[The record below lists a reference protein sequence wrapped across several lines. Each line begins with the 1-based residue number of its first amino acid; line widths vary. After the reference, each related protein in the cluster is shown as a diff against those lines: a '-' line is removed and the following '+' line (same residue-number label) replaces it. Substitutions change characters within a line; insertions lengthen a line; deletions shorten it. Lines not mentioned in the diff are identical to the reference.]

1 MSQIKEVPDMVRDD
15 DYYSVL
21 GVPRDATPAQIKQ
34 AFRKLARRYHPDVSK
49 APDAAARMKAVNE
62 AYSVLSD
69 AEQRAA
75 YDAGGRRATGGGTAE
90 PPPDPRRRRFE
101 DSAFDA
107 FFSDLFARH
116 AETPSADLH
125 ATIELDLE
133 DAWRGG
139 RRELVLEMPAVDAR
153 GRVSS
158 RRRTLEVKIPAGVKP
173 GQRIRLAGQ
182 AGDAGQGAGDLY
194 LEVQI
199 RPHPRF
205 ALRGADLLAELPV
218 APWEAALGT
227 VVPLTLPDG
236 QSLKVRVPPCAQPG
250 STLRVRGR
258 GLPATPPGDLELTVR
273 VLLPSAHDPRARRA
287 YEQMRDALPD
297 FDARA
302 QFEAERRG

>member
-1 MSQIKEVPDMVRDD
+1 MVRDD

-21 GVPRDATPAQIKQ
+21 GVPRNATPAQIKQ
-34 AFRKLARRYHPDVSK
+34 AFRKLARQYHPDVSK
-49 APDAAARMKAVNE
+49 APDAAARMKALNE

-75 YDAGGRRATGGGTAE
+75 YDAGGRRPAAGGPAE

-116 AETPSADLH
+116 ADGTSAAAADLH

-139 RRELVLEMPAVDAR
+139 RREIVLELPAVDLR
-153 GRVSS
+153 GRVTA
-158 RRRTLEVKIPAGVKP
+158 RRRTLEVTIPPGVKP

-182 AGDAGQGAGDLY
+182 AGDGDGDLY

-218 APWEAALGT
+218 APWEAALGA
-227 VVPLTLPDG
+227 VLPVTLPDG
-236 QSLKVRVPPCAQPG
+236 GALKVRVPAGAQPG

-302 QFEAERRG
+302 QAEAERGR

>member
-1 MSQIKEVPDMVRDD
+1 MVRDD

-21 GVPRDATPAQIKQ
+21 GVPRNATPAQIKQ
-34 AFRKLARRYHPDVSK
+34 AFRKLARQYHPDVSK

-75 YDAGGRRATGGGTAE
+75 YDAGGRRAADT
-90 PPPDPRRRRFE
+90 PPPGAGADPRRRRFE

-116 AETPSADLH
+116 ADGASAAAADLH

-133 DAWRGG
+133 DAWHGG
-139 RRELVLEMPAVDAR
+139 RHEIVLELPAVDLR
-153 GRVSS
+153 GRVTA
-158 RRRTLEVKIPAGVKP
+158 RRRTLEVKIPPGVKP

-182 AGDAGQGAGDLY
+182 AGDGGGDLY

-205 ALRGADLLAELPV
+205 ALRGTDLLAELPV
-218 APWEAALGT
+218 APWEAALGA
-227 VVPLTLPDG
+227 VLPVTLPDG
-236 QSLKVRVPPCAQPG
+236 RVLKVRVPAGAQPG

-302 QFEAERRG
+302 QFEAERRH